1 MLYNM
6 LCSTFF
12 FLLYNMLYNNKK
24 IYITRYIYPSG
35 TQTHCWD
42 VIYNKFLG
50 YITCYITC
58 KVLYSIFFCL
68 YNGVRPVVGINHT
81 IFFGYEGKNWRHNQL
96 CCSLW
101 RAYITKMVH
110 NRRMLAL
117 LHNVIRI
124 LTVYH
129 PGAKRRVL
137 SPCTCTFLNWGTK
150 FLTRMWSY
158 VLEF

>member
-1 MLYNM
+1 M

-110 NRRMLAL
+110 NRSMLAL

-129 PGAKRRVL
+129 IVIY
-137 SPCTCTFLNWGTK
+137 SVTK
-150 FLTRMWSY
+150 NLPAPLALVRS
-158 VLEF
+158 ECQACCR